1 MDAKVIIARDYFD
14 RLFQAYMNWSNN
26 GKNLSP
32 HYIQSTGG
40 LSGFTKW
47 KGSSIRPNTD
57 KPIFTH
63 ALMDTLAQNTSEP
76 LRRSCLTGFELF
88 YRHVALWEAEQDGKL
103 HIQADV
109 WSSTTVSSL
118 WKCLR
123 YLIFSSTRMLFV
135 VPHMRNYQSNGPVI
149 KCQITG

>member
-14 RLFQAYMNWSNN
+14 RLFQAYMSWSNN
-26 GKNLSP
+26 GKRLSP
-32 HYIQSTGG
+32 HYVGSTRG
-40 LSGFTKW
+40 LMGFTKW
-47 KGSSIRPNTD
+47 KGSSLRPITD

-63 ALMDTLAQNTSEP
+63 ALMDTLAQKTSEP

-109 WSSTTVSSL
+109 WSSTTVSS
-118 WKCLR
+118 
-123 YLIFSSTRMLFV
+123 
-135 VPHMRNYQSNGPVI
+135 
-149 KCQITG
+149 